1 MFSNELLLDAGDF
14 DIFGWSS
21 RSNADI
27 ENDSDFFVCCVKRK
41 IFAHGIIDGNNF
53 CYWIFIMTFIDK
65 ISRGACM
72 CEEFKINN
80 DGTWLCRGLMSWAL
94 RLDTCCIDNQKVIC
108 EIGIWWELNL
118 RTYKFWGSAA

>member
-41 IFAHGIIDGNNF
+41 IFTHGIIDGNHLLLDF
-53 CYWIFIMTFIDK
+53 YDIYW
-65 ISRGACM
+65 
-72 CEEFKINN
+72 
-80 DGTWLCRGLMSWAL
+80 
-94 RLDTCCIDNQKVIC
+94 
-108 EIGIWWELNL
+108 
-118 RTYKFWGSAA
+118 